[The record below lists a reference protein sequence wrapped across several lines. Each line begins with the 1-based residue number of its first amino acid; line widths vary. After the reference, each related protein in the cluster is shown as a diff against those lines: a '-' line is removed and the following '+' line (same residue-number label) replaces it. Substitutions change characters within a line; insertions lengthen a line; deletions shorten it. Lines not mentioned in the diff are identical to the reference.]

1 MHWQNQQHPAPVD
14 QPLLVRTWLL
24 SQLVNNH
31 HCLLILLKAQRP
43 LQADPL

>member
-1 MHWQNQQHPAPVD
+1 MHWQNHQHPAPVD
-14 QPLLVRTWLL
+14 QQLLVCTLLL

-31 HCLLILLKAQRP
+31 HCLLILLKTQRP

>member
-14 QPLLVRTWLL
+14 QLLLVRTLLL
-24 SQLVNNH
+24 SQVVNNP
-31 HCLLILLKAQRP
+31 HCLLILLKAQQP